1 MLPEHARRAEP
12 PPFGNGGH
20 PLRNDRKGLD
30 DSTPSF
36 LDRTEGR
43 LQGDRR
49 NPFAA
54 VLPID
59 EETGDPPESL
69 PSRGTTDFVI
79 PSARID
85 PRELVG
91 GPVLAPPHWSPA
103 IVDQDGVRTA
113 FAHERGL
120 VPAIDPPLFGRGESP
135 SRRLRALIE
144 NTPTTSLLLCEDL
157 EIGEGSP
164 T

>member
-1 MLPEHARRAEP
+1 
-12 PPFGNGGH
+12 
-20 PLRNDRKGLD
+20 LD
-30 DSTPSF
+30 DSAPSF

-59 EETGDPPESL
+59 EEAGDPPQSL
-69 PSRGTTDFVI
+69 TSRGTTDFVI

-164 T
+164 TQLPHGVRHGSPQQVPNAGRSRHDPPAS